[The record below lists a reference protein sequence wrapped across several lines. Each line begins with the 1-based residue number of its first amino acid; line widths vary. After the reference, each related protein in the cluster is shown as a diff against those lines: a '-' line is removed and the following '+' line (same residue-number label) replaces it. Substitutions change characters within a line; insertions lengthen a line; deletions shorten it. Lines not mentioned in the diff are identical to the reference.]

1 MQRLIIIGAGLVVA
15 AVPTVLGVAGNTS
28 LTASVPLKPAA
39 AVSAR
44 FVAPVAAAPT
54 TSPTPRHEHAET
66 GDDRATDRRHSG
78 TDDHRRRGDD
88 HAGRHDSRHE
98 GRRHHGDRHDDNGH
112 GRHHGGASDDDHRG
126 GHHGSDDHSSDD

>member
-54 TSPTPRHEHAET
+54 TSPTPRHEHAGT
-66 GDDRATDRRHSG
+66 GDDRATHRRHSG

-88 HAGRHDSRHE
+88 HAGRHDSR
-98 GRRHHGDRHDDNGH
+98 RHHGHQHDDGGH

>member
-1 MQRLIIIGAGLVVA
+1 MQRLIIIAAGLVVA

-54 TSPTPRHEHAET
+54 TSPTPRHERAES
-66 GDDRATDRRHSG
+66 GDDRAAHRRHSG

-88 HAGRHDSRHE
+88 HAGRHDR
-98 GRRHHGDRHDDNGH
+98 RRHHGDRHDDRGH